1 MISDKNTPRFLGAAF
16 LIVVVT
22 SLVGGLFSNA
32 AGTGSISEILV
43 NIANNL
49 TLTRISI
56 LGGLANS
63 TGIVI
68 LAVLLYIVLRKQSKI
83 IALVALGLWLAEAV
97 FYTIMQLGPLG
108 LIPLSQEFVK
118 AGAPAASFYQ
128 TLGDFLYTSLYSQG
142 LTIHMWFYCVGGI
155 LWYSMF
161 LKSRYVP
168 RIISLFGLLAVLVG
182 TGGIVLVLIGYVVP
196 MLVFIP
202 IGLFEIIIGFWLLL
216 RGIKE
221 DSEKQKGQET
231 ES

>member
-1 MISDKNTPRFLGAAF
+1 MNIEKNAPRLLGAAF
-16 LIVVVT
+16 LLVVVT

-43 NIANNL
+43 NISNNL

-56 LGGLANS
+56 IGGLANS

-68 LAVLLYIVLRKQSKI
+68 LAVLLNIVLRKQSKTV
-83 IALVALGLWLAEAV
+83 ALVALGLWLAEAI
-97 FYTIMQLGPLG
+97 FYAIMQLGPIA

-118 AGAPAASFYQ
+118 AGSPAASFYQ

-142 LTIHMWFYCVGGI
+142 LMIHMWFYCVGGI

-168 RIISLFGLLAVLVG
+168 RIISLFGVLAVLVG
-182 TGGIVLVLIGYVVP
+182 IVGIVLELFGFVVP

-202 IGLFEIIIGFWLLL
+202 IGLFEITIGLWLLL
-216 RGIKE
+216 RGIK
-221 DSEKQKGQET
+221 DGSEKQKGQET